1 MRAATETAS
10 CVAAATASPAAAA
23 ARLDSALSRCSFFG
37 FLLISVVVYN
47 YIYYIVN
54 KGVNWTTKVN
64 SFHTPEAATTTVYPG
79 YHLPIMP
86 MKYSIK

>member
-1 MRAATETAS
+1 M
-10 CVAAATASPAAAA
+10 
-23 ARLDSALSRCSFFG
+23 
-37 FLLISVVVYN
+37 SVVVYN
-47 YIYYIVN
+47 YIYYIIVN
-54 KGVNWTTKVN
+54 KVVNWTTKVN